1 MRYVSAGTSWALF
14 ACAVLLLIA
23 LGIAAD
29 RTTKNFAD
37 STQWVSHTREVETNV
52 EKIRAD
58 IYAAESGRLGY
69 ILSGTPEH
77 RARYEIAKAEIP
89 QQLMKLKNLT
99 RDNRREQSRLN
110 ALSPVIDARLALL
123 DESLALRQSGQADR
137 ERQDQITRAGLQK
150 SSEAMTLLDQMKNE
164 EGELLERRSSIS
176 EETYART
183 RTVLGVAFAAVVL
196 LFFANFWQLRTELR
210 DRKRAEASVRRLSG
224 RILQLQDAERR
235 KVARELHD
243 SIGQY
248 FAGLKMSMNML
259 QANNLEPAKKAK
271 LYEQCL
277 ELLEQGMAE
286 TRTLSHL
293 LHPPLLDEVGFAS
306 AASWFVDGFSQRSKI
321 NVSLEVPEA
330 MERLPREVELALFRV
345 LQEGLTNVH
354 RHSGSK
360 SALVQVKVESVAAS
374 MAIHDYGKGIAQAML
389 DEFRR
394 SSTGTGVGLA
404 GMRERVVDLGGT
416 LTLDS
421 DGQGTCLRVEMPLRR
436 EKAVVDGDAG
446 PAEKQEVREDKADRR
461 IGSASGGLMLADA

>member
-23 LGIAAD
+23 LDIAAD

-37 STQWVSHTREVETNV
+37 STEWVSHTREVETNV

-58 IYAAESGRLGY
+58 IYAAEAGRLGY

-77 RARYEIAKAEIP
+77 KARYESAKAEIP
-89 QQLMKLKNLT
+89 QQLVKLQSLT
-99 RDNRREQSRLN
+99 RDNPSEQERLN
-110 ALSPVIDARLALL
+110 ALSPVIASRLALL

-137 ERQDQITRAGLQK
+137 ERQDQITSTGLQK
-150 SSEAMTLLDQMKNE
+150 SGEAMALLDQMEEE
-164 EGELLERRSSIS
+164 EGELLKHRSSMS
-176 EETYART
+176 EQSYSRT
-183 RTVLGVAFAAVVL
+183 RMVLWVAFAAVVL

-248 FAGLKMSMNML
+248 FAGLKMSLDML
-259 QANNLEPAKKAK
+259 QANNLEPPKKIK
-271 LYEQCL
+271 LFEQCL

-321 NVSLEVPEA
+321 NVSLEVPKA
-330 MERLPREVELALFRV
+330 MERLPREIELALFRV

-360 SALVQVKVESVAAS
+360 SALVKLKVESGAAS
-374 MAIHDYGKGIAQAML
+374 LAIRDYGKGISQAVL
-389 DEFRR
+389 EEFRR

-416 LTLDS
+416 LALES
-421 DGQGTCLRVEMPLRR
+421 DGQGTCLRVEMPLQ
-436 EKAVVDGDAG
+436 EAAVVNGDAG
-446 PAEKQEVREDKADRR
+446 PAVGQDIREERTDRA
-461 IGSASGGLMLADA
+461 IGPASGGLMLADA

>member
-1 MRYVSAGTSWALF
+1 
-14 ACAVLLLIA
+14 
-23 LGIAAD
+23 
-29 RTTKNFAD
+29 
-37 STQWVSHTREVETNV
+37 
-52 EKIRAD
+52 
-58 IYAAESGRLGY
+58 
-69 ILSGTPEH
+69 
-77 RARYEIAKAEIP
+77 
-89 QQLMKLKNLT
+89 
-99 RDNRREQSRLN
+99 
-110 ALSPVIDARLALL
+110 
-123 DESLALRQSGQADR
+123 
-137 ERQDQITRAGLQK
+137 
-150 SSEAMTLLDQMKNE
+150 
-164 EGELLERRSSIS
+164 
-176 EETYART
+176 
-183 RTVLGVAFAAVVL
+183 
-196 LFFANFWQLRTELR
+196 
-210 DRKRAEASVRRLSG
+210 
-224 RILQLQDAERR
+224 
-235 KVARELHD
+235 
-243 SIGQY
+243 
-248 FAGLKMSMNML
+248 
-259 QANNLEPAKKAK
+259 
-271 LYEQCL
+271 
-277 ELLEQGMAE
+277 MAE

-374 MAIHDYGKGIAQAML
+374 MAIHDYGKGIAQTML